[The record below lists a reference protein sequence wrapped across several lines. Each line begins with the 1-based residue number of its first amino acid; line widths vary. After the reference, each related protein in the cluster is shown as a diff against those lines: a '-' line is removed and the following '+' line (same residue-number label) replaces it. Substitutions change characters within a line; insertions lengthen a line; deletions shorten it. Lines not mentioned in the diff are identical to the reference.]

1 MHLATHREATQA
13 RYRRLYLAMSHLLLH
28 PEHQMLAHSGH
39 YMTVT
44 SHVPRPVIRVD
55 TTFGTTLVQSHQMRR

>member
-1 MHLATHREATQA
+1 MHLATQREATQA
-13 RYRRLYLAMSHLLLH
+13 RYSPLHLAMSHLLLY

-44 SHVPRPVIRVD
+44 SHVPRPVIGPVRP
-55 TTFGTTLVQSHQMRR
+55 LVQHWYKATG